1 MRAVVCYG
9 NNKVKYEEVPN
20 PICKPNEVIIKVMSC
35 GICGSDIPRAVGT
48 SAHSY
53 PIILGH
59 EFSGIINEV
68 GCDVADFNI
77 GDKVCVAPL
86 IPCGSCE
93 QCRLG
98 NYSLCEKYSFIGSR
112 QQGGM
117 AEYISVPASNV
128 IKLADNVS
136 FEQGALFEPATV
148 GLHALYINNHK
159 KDGYTAILGG
169 GTIGIF
175 TMQWAKIIGSK
186 KIVVFGRDKKHLE
199 LSKDL
204 GADEVI
210 STLDED
216 FMQRTLEITDG
227 HGFDN
232 VYETAGST
240 KTIKYAFEL
249 GAKKSHICMVGTPTK
264 ELTFSVKEWEQINRK
279 EFLLTGSWMSYS
291 SEFPGKEWKITQE
304 CFSNGSLKYDD
315 RIFYKKFPMYDAQ
328 KAFSLFKENRENV
341 KGRVLFIKD
350 KD

>member
-1 MRAVVCYG
+1 MKAVVCYG
-9 NNKVKYEEVPN
+9 NSKVRYEEVPK
-20 PICKPNEVIIKVMSC
+20 PICKSSEVLIKVMAC
-35 GICGSDIPRAVGT
+35 GICGSDIPRAIDN

-59 EFSGIINEV
+59 ELSGIISEV
-68 GCDVADFNI
+68 GSDVKGFKI
-77 GDKVCVAPL
+77 GDKVCVVPL
-86 IPCGSCE
+86 IPCYTCE
-93 QCRLG
+93 QCKLG
-98 NYSLCEKYSFIGSR
+98 NYSLCENYSFIGSR
-112 QQGGM
+112 RQGGM
-117 AEYISVPASNV
+117 SEYVAVPSKNI
-128 IKLADNVS
+128 IKLGDNVS
-136 FEQGALFEPATV
+136 FEQGALIEPATV
-148 GLHALYINNHK
+148 GLHALYINNHI
-159 KDGYTAILGG
+159 KDGYTVVLGG

-175 TMQWAKIIGSK
+175 TMQWAKIMGSK
-186 KIVVFGRDKKHLE
+186 KVIVFGRDKKHLE

-210 STLDED
+210 STLDEN
-216 FMQRTLEITDG
+216 FMEQAIDITDG

-249 GAKKSHICMVGTPTK
+249 GAKKSHVCMVGTPTI
-264 ELTFSVKEWEQINRK
+264 ELTFSVEEWEQMNRK

-291 SEFPGKEWKITQE
+291 SEFPGKEWKLTQE